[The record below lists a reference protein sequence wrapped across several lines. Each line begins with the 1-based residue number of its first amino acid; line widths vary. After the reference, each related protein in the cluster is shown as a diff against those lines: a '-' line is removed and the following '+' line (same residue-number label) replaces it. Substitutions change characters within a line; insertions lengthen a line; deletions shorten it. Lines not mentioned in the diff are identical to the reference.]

1 MNFAII
7 CPIAGLERYATL
19 SKTHLVLAQ
28 IKDERYR
35 SFYKKRRELGDTIIL
50 DNGAYEEGRSVHNQT
65 LAEAARYYSPQ
76 YIVCPDE
83 LYQDWERTYA
93 STKNFLDHH
102 YDEFRQLGCK
112 FIGVPQT
119 TKGNIM
125 GWMEGLIRMVEELPL
140 DGIGLPRA
148 LCTHY
153 YIDPLTR
160 VRACEFLKRRYEG
173 DQVYIHAFG
182 MVKGNVDEL
191 NMLRGAQCD
200 SIDSSAPVW
209 RAWSMGLSLI
219 NQDHQKVWDELGTE
233 CDFNAQWL
241 PHNPDDR
248 YQQILLNLEACG
260 CQLPLSS
267 AVK

>member
-50 DNGAYEEGRSVHNQT
+50 DNGAYEEGRSINNQT
-65 LAEAARYYSPQ
+65 LAEAARYYTPQ

-93 STKNFLDHH
+93 ATKNFLDHH

-125 GWMEGLIRMVEELPL
+125 GWMEGMFRMVEELPL
-140 DGIGLPRA
+140 DGVGLPRA
-148 LCTHY
+148 LVTHY

-160 VRACEFLKRRYEG
+160 VRACEFLKRRYEN
-173 DQVYIHAFG
+173 QLYIHAFG

-191 NMLRGAQCD
+191 NMLRDAQCD

-209 RAWSMGLSLI
+209 RAWTKCLSI
-219 NQDHQKVWDELGTE
+219 TNEDQQRIWDEIGTE
-233 CDFNAQWL
+233 CDFTDGGFTSNTDMK
-241 PHNPDDR
+241 HSI
-248 YQQILLNLEACG
+248 ILSNLEAVG
-260 CQLPLSS
+260 VDVSS
-267 AVK
+267 ARK

>member
-1 MNFAII
+1 MNFCII
-7 CPIAGLERYATL
+7 CPTAGLERYATL

-28 IKDERYR
+28 IKDEKYR
-35 SFYKKRRELGDTIIL
+35 QFYLERRAHGDTIIL
-50 DNGAYEEGRSVHNQT
+50 DNGAYELGKSLDQT
-65 LAEAARYYSPQ
+65 SFAQAVRFYSPQ

-83 LYQDWERTYA
+83 LYQDWERTY
-93 STKNFLDHH
+93 SLTKNFLDHH
-102 YDEFRQLGCK
+102 YDEFRELGCK

-148 LCTHY
+148 LVTHY
-153 YIDPLTR
+153 YVDPLTR

-173 DQVYIHAFG
+173 DQLYIHAFG

-191 NMLRGAQCD
+191 NMLRDAQCD

-209 RAWSMGLSLI
+209 RAWSKGISLLC
-219 NQDHQKVWDELGTE
+219 QDHFKVWDEVGTE
-233 CDFNAQWL
+233 CDFNVNWL
-241 PHNPDDR
+241 PSPDNHN
-248 YQQILLNLEACG
+248 QILINLEACG
-260 CQLPLSS
+260 CQLQHNSV
-267 AVK
+267 AK

>member
-1 MNFAII
+1 MDFCVI
-7 CPIAGLERYATL
+7 CPTAGLERYAVL

-28 IKDERYR
+28 ITDPHYRNFYLER
-35 SFYKKRRELGDTIIL
+35 KQHGDTLIL
-50 DNGAYEEGRSVHNQT
+50 DNGAYELGKSLSRET
-65 LAEAARYYSPQ
+65 FAETVRFYSPQ

-102 YDEFRQLGCK
+102 YDEFRELGCK

-119 TKGNIM
+119 AKGNIL

-160 VRACEFLKRRYEG
+160 VRACEFL
-173 DQVYIHAFG
+173 
-182 MVKGNVDEL
+182 
-191 NMLRGAQCD
+191 
-200 SIDSSAPVW
+200 
-209 RAWSMGLSLI
+209 
-219 NQDHQKVWDELGTE
+219 
-233 CDFNAQWL
+233 
-241 PHNPDDR
+241 
-248 YQQILLNLEACG
+248 
-260 CQLPLSS
+260 
-267 AVK
+267 

>member
-1 MNFAII
+1 
-7 CPIAGLERYATL
+7 
-19 SKTHLVLAQ
+19 
-28 IKDERYR
+28 
-35 SFYKKRRELGDTIIL
+35 
-50 DNGAYEEGRSVHNQT
+50 
-65 LAEAARYYSPQ
+65 
-76 YIVCPDE
+76 
-83 LYQDWERTYA
+83 
-93 STKNFLDHH
+93 
-102 YDEFRQLGCK
+102 
-112 FIGVPQT
+112 
-119 TKGNIM
+119 M

-191 NMLRGAQCD
+191 NMLRGVQCD

>member
-7 CPIAGLERYATL
+7 CPISGLERYATL

-35 SFYKKRRELGDTIIL
+35 QFYKERREDHGDTLIL
-50 DNGAYEEGRSVHNQT
+50 DNGAYELGKSVNST
-65 LAEAARYYSPQ
+65 EFAEAVRFYKPA

-83 LYQDWERTYA
+83 LYQDWERTYS
-93 STKNFLDHH
+93 STKHFLDHH
-102 YDEFRQLGCK
+102 YDEFRELGCK

-160 VRACEFLKRRYEG
+160 VRACEFLKRRYKG
-173 DQVYIHAFG
+173 DQLYIHAFG

-191 NMLRGAQCD
+191 NMLRDVQCD

-209 RAWSMGLSLI
+209 RAWAKCLSI
-219 NQDHQKVWDELGTE
+219 TNEDQQRIWDEIGTE
-233 CDFNAQWL
+233 CDFTDGGFTSNTDMK
-241 PHNPDDR
+241 HSI
-248 YQQILLNLEACG
+248 ILSNLEAVG
-260 CQLPLSS
+260 VDVSS
-267 AVK
+267 ARK

>member
-1 MNFAII
+1 MQFCII
-7 CPIAGLERYATL
+7 TPIAGLERYASL
-19 SKTHLVLAQ
+19 SNTHLVLSH
-28 IKDERYR
+28 IKDEHYR
-35 SFYKKRRELGDTIIL
+35 EFYKARRKKGDTIIL
-50 DNGAYEEGRSVHNQT
+50 DNSAYENGRSVSNQD
-65 LAEAARYYSPQ
+65 LAEAARYYKPQ
-76 YIVCPDE
+76 YLVCPDE
-83 LYQDWERTYA
+83 LYQDWERTYV

-102 YDEFRQLGCK
+102 YDEFRELGCK

-119 TKGNIM
+119 TKGNIL

-173 DQVYIHAFG
+173 DQLYIHAFG

-191 NMLRGAQCD
+191 NMLRDVNCD

-209 RAWSMGLSLI
+209 RAWSKGISLTTFMSSPL
-219 NQDHQKVWDELGTE
+219 WDQVGTDCNFDAE
-233 CDFNAQWL
+233 WKPPFEEK
-241 PHNPDDR
+241 H
-248 YQQILLNLEACG
+248 QQILLNLEAVG
-260 CQLPLSS
+260 VDVSS
-267 AVK
+267 ARK

>member
-7 CPIAGLERYATL
+7 CPISGLERYAVL

-50 DNGAYEEGRSVHNQT
+50 DNGAYEEGRSINNQT

-76 YIVCPDE
+76 YVVCPDE

-93 STKNFLDHH
+93 ATKNFLDHH

-119 TKGNIM
+119 TKGNIL

-173 DQVYIHAFG
+173 DQLYIHAFG

-191 NMLRGAQCD
+191 NMLRDVNCN

-209 RAWSMGLSLI
+209 RAWTKGLSLTHD
-219 NQDHQKVWDELGTE
+219 DHQRVWDKLGTE
-233 CDFNAQWL
+233 CDFKAQL
-241 PHNPDDR
+241 PIESTEMYMHN
-248 YQQILLNLEACG
+248 QILTNLEAVG
-260 CQLPLSS
+260 VDVSS
-267 AVK
+267 ARR